1 MSDICGDYE
10 GKASW
15 PELVGAQGVDAAAT
29 IERENPNVSAIIL
42 LEGTPVTRDI
52 SCTRV
57 RVWVNSNGI
66 IIEIPRIGKDS
77 WPELVG
83 VQGEEA
89 AATIERENPTVSAL
103 ILLEGSIV
111 LPMFLCTRVY
121 VWVNTNGICVEV
133 PMIG

>member
-57 RVWVNSNGI
+57 RVWVNTNGI
-66 IIEIPRIGKDS
+66 IIEIPRIG
-77 WPELVG
+77 
-83 VQGEEA
+83 
-89 AATIERENPTVSAL
+89 
-103 ILLEGSIV
+103 
-111 LPMFLCTRVY
+111 
-121 VWVNTNGICVEV
+121 
-133 PMIG
+133 